1 MMQHIHKQK
10 LWSTKLIAAVVIFA
24 MLAALVGSSSAY
36 GAASS
41 STTANTTRVSVHDPS
56 VYYDA
61 STNRYYIFGSH
72 LAQASSTDLRNWS
85 YLGTQGY
92 TNSSLY
98 AASTFEGYYYIKNR
112 NSGLYLDVENG
123 SSSDGTNI
131 RQWTYNGSD
140 AQKFRIRHYGNGD
153 YYILTAN
160 SSYNSALDVNSGSSA
175 NGANIEQWAYW
186 GGTMQLFRIQ
196 QNADGSVAFLT
207 KASGYTAALDVA
219 DGSTASGANVQQWAY
234 WGGDMQ
240 KWELVKAGGTGNAAR
255 STGTSLVNAL
265 APSFAWAGY
274 NDQDSSGG
282 HSVWAPGP
290 IYNASYVWADGS
302 TGAYMMYYCTSS
314 TYIRSAIGF
323 AVSKSI
329 NGPYEY
335 VDTILYSGFT
345 NASSPITTSSALGTK
360 TVDTWF
366 KYTNIPELIDNG
378 TLSGTRSGWFT
389 SNGGFNN
396 SQFPNAIDPELSYD
410 SAGNLWMSY
419 GSWSGGIYILQID
432 RATGKPIYPGS
443 DSGNTDRYF
452 GKKIAGGFGK
462 SGEAPYIVYDRE
474 AGYYYLYVSYG
485 WLGRDGGYHI
495 RVYRST
501 SIDGPYTDAAG
512 NSAIY
517 SSSSVNQGNHGVKLF
532 GNYNLSGLPLGYK
545 SGGHNSALIDTDGA
559 RYLVYHTRF
568 NNGTEAH
575 EVRVHQQFL
584 NADKWP
590 VTAVYEFLGS
600 SISPTGYSMSD
611 MAGTYQF
618 VDMGLDAATSGVGML
633 PTQSVTLNSNGTIS
647 GSVSGTW
654 SHTAGTYHCTM
665 VIGGV
670 TYKGVFFKQRNELAS
685 RNEVMTFSLI
695 GSNNKAIWGSK

>member
-1 MMQHIHKQK
+1 MQLIQKKK
-10 LWSTKLIAAVVIFA
+10 LWSKKLVVAMVIFA
-24 MLAALVGSSSAY
+24 MLTAILSGSSAY

-41 STTANTTRVSVHDPS
+41 STTSNTTRVSVHDPS
-56 VYYDA
+56 VYYD
-61 STNRYYIFGSH
+61 STTNRYYIFGSH

-98 AASTFEGYYYIKNR
+98 AASTFEGYYYIKNK

-140 AQKFRIRHYGNGD
+140 AQKFRIRYHSNGD
-153 YYILTAN
+153 YYILTGN
-160 SSYNSALDVNSGSSA
+160 SSYNSAIDVYGGSSA
-175 NGANIEQWAYW
+175 NGANIEQWSYW

-207 KASGYTAALDVA
+207 KASNYTAALDVA
-219 DGSTASGANVQQWAY
+219 DGSTVSGSNVQQWNY

-274 NDQDSSGG
+274 NDQDSAGG

-345 NASSPITTSSALGTK
+345 SASNPITTSSALGTK
-360 TVDTWF
+360 TVNTW
-366 KYTNIPELIDNG
+366 YRNTNIPELIDNG
-378 TLSGTRSGWFT
+378 TLSGTRSSWFT
-389 SNGGFNN
+389 SSGGFNN
-396 SQFPNAIDPELSYD
+396 SQFPNAIDPELVYD
-410 SAGNLWMSY
+410 NSGNLWMSY

-452 GKKIAGGFGK
+452 GKKIAGGYGK
-462 SGEAPYIVYDRE
+462 SGEAPYIVYDRA

-495 RVYRST
+495 RVFRST

-512 NSAIY
+512 NSAVY
-517 SSSSVNQGNHGVKLF
+517 PSSSTNQANHGVKLF
-532 GNYNLSGLPLGYK
+532 GNYNFNGLPIGYK

-568 NNGTEAH
+568 NNNTEGH

-584 NADKWP
+584 NADRWP
-590 VTAVYEFLGS
+590 VTAVYEFLGN
-600 SISPTGYSMSD
+600 SISQTGYSMTD
-611 MAGTYQF
+611 MSGTYQY
-618 VDMGLDAATSGVGML
+618 VDMGLDAATANVGML

-654 SHTAGTYHCTM
+654 SHTPGSYYATM

-670 TYKGVFFKQRNELAS
+670 TYKGVFFKQRNELPS